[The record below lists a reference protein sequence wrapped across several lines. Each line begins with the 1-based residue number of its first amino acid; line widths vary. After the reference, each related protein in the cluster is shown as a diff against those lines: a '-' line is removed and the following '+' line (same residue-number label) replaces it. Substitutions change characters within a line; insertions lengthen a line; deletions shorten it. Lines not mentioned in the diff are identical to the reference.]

1 MLLTTLKSKV
11 TKGYCRI
18 INRNRFTTV
27 TCDGITIEG
36 FCEHIKHLNE
46 CDINLSDF
54 IDNTCSPNEFINDFF
69 SEEEVKVQIKHL
81 KNNKAGGCDLIFN

>member
-1 MLLTTLKSKV
+1 MLLTTLKSKD

-46 CDINLSDF
+46 CDINLPDF
-54 IDNTCSPNEFINDFF
+54 YRQYMFT
-69 SEEEVKVQIKHL
+69 
-81 KNNKAGGCDLIFN
+81 